1 MMESLNKLNSVDQKE
16 FKRLFDTVLDAK
28 TAEG

>member
-1 MMESLNKLNSVDQKE
+1 MENQNRLVVVDEKE

>member
-1 MMESLNKLNSVDQKE
+1 MENQNKLTVIDIKE
-16 FKRLFDTVLDAK
+16 YKRLFDTVLDAK